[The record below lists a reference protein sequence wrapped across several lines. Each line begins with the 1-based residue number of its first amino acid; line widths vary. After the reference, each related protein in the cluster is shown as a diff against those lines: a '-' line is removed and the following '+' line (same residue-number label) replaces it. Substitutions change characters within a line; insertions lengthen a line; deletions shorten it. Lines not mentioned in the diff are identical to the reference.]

1 MVLAYAIPSLCMEN
15 KMAIKKKKKKTYREL
30 IEEVK
35 LLTSI
40 VEYYRGY
47 LERLGILVENYIQM
61 NGDEKKLIKYIEKRG
76 KEIERK
82 WNEKEQ

>member
-1 MVLAYAIPSLCMEN
+1 MEN

>member
-1 MVLAYAIPSLCMEN
+1 
-15 KMAIKKKKKKTYREL
+15 MAIKKKKKKTYREL
-30 IEEVK
+30 IEEIK